1 MVAQLTRTEQDNFI
15 GLLQAFGRGDGARA
29 AQCLLRFSDSQVTP
43 TPIRVTICNGSWCL
57 LRFSDSQVTPTPI
70 RVTICNGSWCLLRFS
85 DSQVTPTPIR
95 VTICNGSWCLLRFS
109 DCEVPL
115 SLRPYRALHPTPC
128 TLTPKPEARK
138 PR

>member
-1 MVAQLTRTEQDNFI
+1 MHYVPFLHLSLSGRRQRQAGSREAGVSPRIVLVDAGMVAQLTRTEQDNFI

-57 LRFSDSQVTPTPI
+57 LRFSD
-70 RVTICNGSWCLLRFS
+70 
-85 DSQVTPTPIR
+85 
-95 VTICNGSWCLLRFS
+95 
-109 DCEVPL
+109 CEVPL

>member
-85 DSQVTPTPIR
+85 D
-95 VTICNGSWCLLRFS
+95 
-109 DCEVPL
+109 CEVPL